1 MHASRLSALGLGLA
15 ALAGTAQAYDLPSVN
30 LGSTSFYD
38 GSPLPGGPG
47 DYVVEYLIYGKASRF
62 NDQRGD
68 KLPLPRQE
76 IETFAPVTQ
85 YIHLGQP
92 LANGWMPGATVI
104 LPWLAHAEVDDGL
117 DNNVLSSREGLGD
130 MVLGAFLQ
138 SPLTT
143 RADGSPLF
151 AQRIEAEV
159 ILPTGAYDRDKSV
172 NPGSNFWSFNPY
184 YAATYWFTPRWSVS
198 GRFWYLWNAK
208 NRDPSAAFGDV
219 SSTQAGQA
227 LHANFATQ
235 YALNDKLSVGLSGY
249 WLKQISDTEVDGRD
263 VSGRR
268 EQVWAIGPGLT
279 YAFSRENIL
288 TANSYFEQ
296 DAENR
301 TEGNKFVLSFVH
313 KLF

>member
-1 MHASRLSALGLGLA
+1 MQISRMPALILGLA
-15 ALAGTAQAYDLPSVN
+15 ALASAAHAYDQPSLN

-38 GSPLPGGPG
+38 GAPLPGGPG
-47 DYVVEYLIYGKASRF
+47 GYLVEYLIYARASRF
-62 NDQRGD
+62 NDAHGD
-68 KLPLPRQE
+68 KLALPDQD

-85 YIHLGQP
+85 LIHLSP
-92 LANGWMPGATVI
+92 PMDNGWMLGFTVI
-104 LPWLAHAEVDDGL
+104 VPWLAHAEVDDGL
-117 DNNVLSSREGLGD
+117 DNSALSSREGVGD
-130 MVLGAFLQ
+130 TVLGAFLQ
-138 SPLTT
+138 SPLVT
-143 RADGSPLF
+143 RDDGSPLF

-159 ILPTGAYDRDKSV
+159 ILPSGAYDRDKSV
-172 NPGSNFWSFNPY
+172 NPGSHFWSFNPY
-184 YAATYWFTPRWSVS
+184 YAATLWITPRWSLS
-198 GRFWYLWNAK
+198 GRFWYLWNGK
-208 NRDPSAAFGDV
+208 NDDPSSSFGDV

-235 YALNDKLSVGLSGY
+235 YALTERLSVGLAGY
-249 WLKQISDTEVDGRD
+249 WLKQISDTRVDGHE

-279 YAFSRENIL
+279 YTFSKENIV

-301 TEGNKFVLSFVH
+301 TEGNKFVISFVH

>member
-1 MHASRLSALGLGLA
+1 
-15 ALAGTAQAYDLPSVN
+15 
-30 LGSTSFYD
+30 
-38 GSPLPGGPG
+38 
-47 DYVVEYLIYGKASRF
+47 
-62 NDQRGD
+62 
-68 KLPLPRQE
+68 
-76 IETFAPVTQ
+76 
-85 YIHLGQP
+85 
-92 LANGWMPGATVI
+92 MPGATVI

-117 DNNVLSSREGLGD
+117 DNAALSSREGLGD

-208 NRDPSAAFGDV
+208 NRDPSADFGDV